1 MWGLLV
7 GAVQVLDVVRDF
19 LFFSFFFEINT
30 FKKTMNP
37 HPGGFAGFV
46 HVAQEVSFLPRGTK
60 QTVHYIGLFGKGICQ
75 AVHYIGRKSMVAIG
89 N

>member
-1 MWGLLV
+1 MTP
-7 GAVQVLDVVRDF
+7 
-19 LFFSFFFEINT
+19 LFFFSKVKT
-30 FKKTMNP
+30 LKMKTMNP

-46 HVAQEVSFLPRGTK
+46 HVAQEVSFLTRGTK

-75 AVHYIGRKSMVAIG
+75 AVHYIGRKSIVAIG